1 MVKRLILPL
10 LTAAAVLSSCV
21 QQSLEEPDTE
31 TVMAT
36 AELPVSEDGF
46 VGTKSVVSENDN
58 GFEMIWDT
66 KEAIGVYGSRMTNVK
81 FTSTNKYYQ
90 QASTTFS
97 GGSLLSSPKYAYYPY
112 NSENSS
118 NDMSAVRG
126 NLPAIQSFS
135 TVLKKMNTDY
145 KIGVYKSR
153 TLTTY
158 KFDFYHLLT
167 FIKFAVNADGTALEG
182 DKLHSVSI
190 QVMTADGKPRQMNGK
205 FTFDLTKSSAEAISS
220 WDASDQGA
228 NKITLAFNDTP
239 TLTNGVT
246 LRGYAS
252 AAPLSVPGDI
262 INFEIVTDKHIAR
275 FTRASKATFAPNK
288 VINYPLTLANFSD
301 MVVTNVGE
309 DTPDEPSDEPSDDIL
324 AGLTGATPVLNSLKF
339 TVAANPGKILSRK
352 FTHNSSFAV
361 TTSTVTEEK
370 CTIDQD
376 NKKVTLYVPYL
387 NNRKLVPEFEIPEGT
402 ALVYEGGIVQSG
414 VTEIDFTQYK
424 QIAVINGNDE
434 GVIYDVELTN
444 TGLPVVVVNQLSGT
458 VTSESN
464 SKYQAASNAWYKATG
479 TGWQPKDAD
488 WSMEEGDSFMVY
500 NADGTSA
507 LTDKNGA
514 VVADP
519 VLSST
524 RLRGNVTQQMPKKP
538 FAIKLDKKHG
548 VLDMPA
554 HKRWVLLANWK
565 DRTLMR
571 NEVAFGIADVFKRT
585 FPNDGMAWNPS
596 GQHVELV
603 YNGVYVGNYYLCEH
617 VKIDGNRLDINDPY
631 DPDDGYSGNP
641 ADYGYLLEAD
651 DGYDE
656 TWKFTTACYV
666 PFLFKDDGNDDM
678 VTYAA
683 NLVRGIEDKLYAGNY
698 DAAFEQM
705 DLTSF
710 VDYWLVQ
717 ELMMNSETSH
727 PKSCYNYLNNGI
739 MYAGP
744 LWDFDWN
751 TLPVSSTYSEND
763 YSFTESMLED
773 AMPTSGWFGSKTY
786 KCFHKSSGYPS
797 EPNNEGDKTYIWY
810 PMLVKSTEFKDLA
823 AQRWNTVKGA
833 IQAYVDTEIPM
844 VKAAIAK
851 SEAENAKMWPIDSGT
866 SALGSKRYNTYRIG
880 GGFCGDE
887 AKSFSDAVS
896 TMQSTLNTRIN
907 GMNYVSTKTWPT
919 VTYGSK

>member
-1 MVKRLILPL
+1 MLG
-10 LTAAAVLSSCV
+10 SCV
-21 QQSLEEPDTE
+21 QQEINEPETE
-31 TVMAT
+31 VITAE
-36 AELPVSEDGF
+36 AELPECEDGF
-46 VGTKSVVSENDN
+46 AGTRSVVSETES

-66 KEAIGVYGSRMTNVK
+66 KESIGVYGSRLTNVK

-90 QASTTFS
+90 QASATFS
-97 GGSLLSSPKYAYYPY
+97 GGSLFSSPKYAYYPY
-112 NSENSS
+112 SADNAS
-118 NDMSAVRG
+118 NDMTAVRG
-126 NLPAIQSFS
+126 DLPSTQFYS
-135 TVLKKMNTDY
+135 TVIKKMNTDY
-145 KIGVYKSR
+145 KIGVYSSR
-153 TLTTY
+153 SWTGY
-158 KFDFYHLLT
+158 KFNFYHLLT
-167 FIKFAVNADGTALEG
+167 FLKFSINADGTALQG
-182 DKLHSVSI
+182 DELQRITLEVL
-190 QVMTADGKPRQMNGK
+190 TADGQPRQLSGK
-205 FTFDLTKSSAEAISS
+205 FTFDLTKPSAEAITG
-220 WDASDQGA
+220 WDAPEEGA
-228 NKITLAFNDTP
+228 NRLTLVFNDTP
-239 TLTNGVT
+239 DLTEGAT
-246 LRGYAS
+246 YRGYLS
-252 AAPLSVPGDI
+252 AAPTSLPGDI
-262 INFEIVTDKHIAR
+262 LNWEIVTDKHIAR
-275 FTRASKATFAPNK
+275 FTRTSKGTFAPNK
-288 VINYPLTLANFSD
+288 VINYGLTLANFTD
-301 MVVTNVGE
+301 MVVEEIPEYVPE
-309 DTPDEPSDEPSDDIL
+309 EPSDNPLE
-324 AGLTGATPVLNSLKF
+324 GLTGATPVLNSFKF

-361 TTSTVTEEK
+361 TTSTITEEE

-387 NNRKLVPEFEIPEGT
+387 NNRKLVPTFEIPEGT
-402 ALVYEGGIVQSG
+402 ALVYEGGIIESG

-424 QIAVINGNDE
+424 QVAVINGNE
-434 GVIYDVELTN
+434 ESVIYDVELTN

-458 VTSESN
+458 TSTETDSDYT
-464 SKYQAASNAWYKATG
+464 KASNAWYKATG
-479 TGWQPKDAD
+479 TKWQPKDAD

-524 RLRGNVTQQMPKKP
+524 RVRGNVTQQMPKKP
-538 FAIKLDKKHG
+538 FAVKLDKKHG

-603 YNGVYVGNYYLCEH
+603 YNGVYVGNYYLCEQ

-631 DPDDGYSGNP
+631 DAEDAYSGNP

-666 PFLFKDDGNDDM
+666 PFLFKDDGNDAM
-678 VTYAA
+678 LTYASG
-683 NLVRGIEDKLYAGNY
+683 LVRGIEDKLYAGNY

-717 ELMMNSETSH
+717 ELMMNSETKH

-751 TLPVSSTYSEND
+751 TLPVSSTYSEEG
-763 YSFTESMLED
+763 YSYTSSML
-773 AMPTSGWFGSKTY
+773 SKSKAY
-786 KCFHKSSGYPS
+786 HKRSGYPS
-797 EPNNEGDKTYIWY
+797 EPNKDGDKNYIWY
-810 PMLVKSTEFKDLA
+810 PMLVKSADFKALA
-823 AQRWNTVKGA
+823 AERWNTVKA
-833 IQAYVDTEIPM
+833 AVQAYVDTEIPR
-844 VKAAIAK
+844 VQAAIAK
-851 SEAENAKMWPIDSGT
+851 SEAENAKMWPVDSHSNSGT
-866 SALGSKRYNTYRIG
+866 GISAWSTKRYSTYGIG

-887 AKSFSDAVS
+887 GKSFSDAVS

-907 GMNYVSTKTWPT
+907 GMNSFVSGKNWPSIS
-919 VTYGSK
+919 YSNR

>member
-1 MVKRLILPL
+1 MATL
-10 LTAAAVLSSCV
+10 AVFSSCA
-21 QQSLEEPDTE
+21 QQELDRPEAEVIT
-31 TVMAT
+31 AI
-36 AELPVSEDGF
+36 AELPEFEEGF
-46 VGTKSVVSENDN
+46 VGTKSVVSETDS

-66 KEAIGVYGSRMTNVK
+66 KESIGVYGSRLTNVK

-97 GGSLLSSPKYAYYPY
+97 GGSLFSSPQYAYYPY
-112 NSENSS
+112 SADNAS
-118 NDMSAVRG
+118 NDMTAVRG
-126 NLPAIQSFS
+126 NLPSTQFFS

-145 KIGVYKSR
+145 KIGVYSSR
-153 TLTTY
+153 SWTGY
-158 KFDFYHLLT
+158 KFSFYHLLT
-167 FIKFAVNADGTALEG
+167 FLKFTINADGTPLQGDELQRITLE
-182 DKLHSVSI
+182 
-190 QVMTADGKPRQMNGK
+190 VMTADGQPRHLNGK
-205 FTFDLTKSSAEAISS
+205 FTFDLTKSSTEAITS
-220 WDASDQGA
+220 WDAPEQDA
-228 NKITLAFNDTP
+228 NRLTLVFNDTP
-239 TLTNGVT
+239 VLKEGATY
-246 LRGYAS
+246 RGYLS
-252 AAPLSVPGDI
+252 AAPTSVPGDI
-262 INFEIVTDKHIAR
+262 LHWEIVTDKHIAR
-275 FTRASKATFAPNK
+275 ATRTAKGTFAPNK
-288 VINYPLTLANFSD
+288 VINYTLTLANFTD
-301 MVVTNVGE
+301 MVVEEIPEYVPE
-309 DTPDEPSDEPSDDIL
+309 EPSDDPL
-324 AGLTGATPVLNSLKF
+324 AGLTDATPVLNSFKF
-339 TVAANPGKILSRK
+339 TVENNPGKILSRK

-361 TTSTVTEEK
+361 TTSTVAEEK
-370 CTIDQD
+370 CTIDQT

-387 NNRKLVPEFEIPEGT
+387 NNRKLVPTFEIPEGT
-402 ALVYEGGIVQSG
+402 ALVYEGGVVESG

-424 QIAVINGNDE
+424 QIAVINGVNE
-434 GVIYDVELTN
+434 SVVYDVELTN

-458 VTSESN
+458 TSSESD
-464 SKYQAASNAWYKATG
+464 SDYTRASNAWYKATG
-479 TGWQPKDAD
+479 TKWQPKDAD
-488 WSMEEGDSFMVY
+488 WSMEDGDNFMVY

-514 VVADP
+514 VVTDA

-538 FAIKLDKKHG
+538 FAVKLDKKHG

-571 NEVAFGIADVFKRT
+571 NEVAFGIADVFKQT

-631 DPDDGYSGNP
+631 DAEDAYSGNP

-666 PFLFKDDGNDDM
+666 PFLFKDDGNDAM
-678 VTYAA
+678 LTYAA
-683 NLVRGIEDKLYAGNY
+683 NLVRGIEDNLFKNTSAGY
-698 DAAFEQM
+698 EAAFAQM

-710 VDYWLVQ
+710 VDYWLIQ
-717 ELMMNSETSH
+717 ELMMNSETKH
-727 PKSCYNYLNNGI
+727 PKSCYNYLNNGK

-751 TLPVSSTYSEND
+751 TLPTSSTYSEES
-763 YSFTESMLED
+763 YSYT
-773 AMPTSGWFGSKTY
+773 TSILSKNKAY
-786 KCFHKSSGYPS
+786 HKRSGYPTA
-797 EPNNEGDKTYIWY
+797 PNTSDKNYIWY
-810 PMLVKSTEFKDLA
+810 PMLVKNATFKALA
-823 AQRWNTVKGA
+823 AERWNAVKGA
-833 IQAYVDTEIPM
+833 IQAYVDTEIPR
-844 VKAAIAK
+844 VQAAIAK
-851 SEAENAKMWPIDSGT
+851 SEAENNKMWPVDSGT
-866 SALGSKRYNTYRIG
+866 SAWGSKRYSTYGIG

-896 TMQSTLNTRIN
+896 TMQKTLTTRIS
-907 GMNYVSTKTWPT
+907 GMNFVSTQTWPS

>member
-1 MVKRLILPL
+1 MPL
-10 LTAAAVLSSCV
+10 LAAAAVLVSCV
-21 QQSLEEPDTE
+21 QQEMNEPETE
-31 TVMAT
+31 VITAV
-36 AELPVSEDGF
+36 AELPECEEGF
-46 VGTKSVVSENDN
+46 TGTRSVINETEN

-66 KEAIGVYGSRMTNVK
+66 KEAIGVYGSRLVNAK
-81 FTSTNKYYQ
+81 FTSSNKYYQ
-90 QASTTFS
+90 QASVTFT
-97 GGSLLSSPKYAYYPY
+97 GGSLFSSPKYAYYPY
-112 NSENSS
+112 SADNSS
-118 NDMSAVRG
+118 NEMTAVRG
-126 NLPAIQSFS
+126 NLPSTQHFS

-145 KIGVYKSR
+145 KIGVYSSASW
-153 TLTTY
+153 TGY
-158 KFDFYHLLT
+158 KFSFYHLLT
-167 FIKFAVNADGTALEG
+167 FLKFTINADGTALEG
-182 DKLHSVSI
+182 DELQSI
-190 QVMTADGKPRQMNGK
+190 TLEVLTADGQPRQLNGK
-205 FTFDLTKSSAEAISS
+205 FTFDLTKPSTEAITS
-220 WDASDQGA
+220 WDAPENGA
-228 NKITLAFNDTP
+228 NKLTLVFNDTP
-239 TLTNGVT
+239 DLTEGAT
-246 LRGYAS
+246 YRGYLS
-252 AAPLSVPGDI
+252 AAPTSIPGDI
-262 INFEIVTDKHIAR
+262 LNWKIVTNKHIAT
-275 FTRASKATFAPNK
+275 FTRTSKGTFAPNK
-288 VINYPLTLANFSD
+288 VINFGLTLSKFTD
-301 MVVTNVGE
+301 MVVENISENVPE
-309 DTPDEPSDEPSDDIL
+309 EPSDDPL
-324 AGLTGATPVLNSLKF
+324 DGLTDATPVLNSFKF
-339 TVAANPGKILSRK
+339 TVAANPGKILPRK

-370 CTIDQD
+370 CTIDQT

-387 NNRKLVPEFEIPEGT
+387 NNRKLVPTFEIPEGT
-402 ALVYEGGIVQSG
+402 ALVYEGGIVENG

-424 QIAVINGNDE
+424 QVAVINGEGE

-458 VTSESN
+458 TSTETDSDYKKA
-464 SKYQAASNAWYKATG
+464 SKAWYDATG
-479 TGWQPKDAD
+479 TKWQPKDSD

-538 FAIKLDKKHG
+538 FAVKLDKKHG

-603 YNGVYVGNYYLCEH
+603 YNGVYVGNYYLCEQ
-617 VKIDGNRLDINDPY
+617 VKIDGNRLNINDPY
-631 DPDDGYSGNP
+631 DAEEAYSGNP

-666 PFLFKDDGNDDM
+666 PFLFKDDGNDAM
-678 VTYAA
+678 LTYASGF
-683 NLVRGIEDKLYAGNY
+683 VRGIEDKLYAGNY
-698 DAAFEQM
+698 DTAFEQM

-717 ELMMNSETSH
+717 ELMMNSETKH
-727 PKSCYNYLNNGI
+727 PKSCYNYLNDGI

-751 TLPVSSTYSEND
+751 TLPVSSTYSEEG
-763 YSFTESMLED
+763 YSY
-773 AMPTSGWFGSKTY
+773 TSSLLSKNKAY
-786 KCFHKSSGYPS
+786 HKRSGYPS
-797 EPNNEGDKTYIWY
+797 EPNKDGDKNYIWY
-810 PMLVKSTEFKDLA
+810 PMLVKSADFKALA
-823 AQRWNTVKGA
+823 AERWNTVKVA
-833 IQAYVDTEIPM
+833 VQAYVDIEIPRI
-844 VKAAIAK
+844 KASIAK
-851 SEAENAKMWPIDSGT
+851 SEAENAKMWPLDSHSNSGT
-866 SALGSKRYNTYRIG
+866 GISAWSTKRYSTYGIG

-887 AKSFSDAVS
+887 GKSFSDAVS

-907 GMNYVSTKTWPT
+907 GMSYVSNQNWPS
-919 VTYGSK
+919 VTYGTK

>member
-1 MVKRLILPL
+1 MKKFLWTPL
-10 LTAAAVLSSCV
+10 LATLAVFSSCAQKELDRPEAEV
-21 QQSLEEPDTE
+21 IT
-31 TVMAT
+31 AI
-36 AELPVSEDGF
+36 AELPEFEEGF
-46 VGTKSVVSENDN
+46 VDTKSVVSEKDS

-66 KEAIGVYGSRMTNVK
+66 KESIGVYGSRMTNVK

-97 GGSLLSSPKYAYYPY
+97 GGSLFSSPQYAYYPY
-112 NSENSS
+112 SADNAS
-118 NDMSAVRG
+118 NDMTAVRG
-126 NLPAIQSFS
+126 NLPSTQFFS

-145 KIGVYKSR
+145 KIGVYSSR
-153 TLTTY
+153 SWTGY
-158 KFDFYHLLT
+158 KFSFYHLLT
-167 FIKFAVNADGTALEG
+167 FLKFTINADGTPLQGDELQRITLE
-182 DKLHSVSI
+182 
-190 QVMTADGKPRQMNGK
+190 VMTADGQPRHLNGK
-205 FTFDLTKSSAEAISS
+205 FTFDLTKSSAEAITS
-220 WDASDQGA
+220 WDAPEQDA
-228 NKITLAFNDTP
+228 NRLTLVFNDTP
-239 TLTNGVT
+239 VLKEGATY
-246 LRGYAS
+246 RGYLS
-252 AAPLSVPGDI
+252 AAPTSVPGDI
-262 INFEIVTDKHIAR
+262 LHWEIVTDKHIAR
-275 FTRASKATFAPNK
+275 ATRTAKGTFAPNK
-288 VINYPLTLANFSD
+288 VINYTLTLANFTD
-301 MVVTNVGE
+301 MVVEEIPEYVPE
-309 DTPDEPSDEPSDDIL
+309 EPSDDPL
-324 AGLTGATPVLNSLKF
+324 EGLTGATPVLNSFKF

-361 TTSTVTEEK
+361 TTSTVAEEK
-370 CTIDQD
+370 CTIDQT

-402 ALVYEGGIVQSG
+402 ALVYEGGVVESG
-414 VTEIDFTQYK
+414 VTEIDFTQFK
-424 QIAVINGNDE
+424 QITVINGNDE
-434 GVIYDVELTN
+434 SVTYDVELTN

-458 VTSESN
+458 VTSEST

-514 VVADP
+514 VVTDP

-666 PFLFKDDGNDDM
+666 PFLFKDDANDEM
-678 VTYAA
+678 LTYAA
-683 NLVRGIEDKLYAGNY
+683 NLVRGIEDKLYAGKY
-698 DAAFEQM
+698 DEAFAQM

-727 PKSCYNYLNNGI
+727 PKSCYNYLNNGV

-751 TLPVSSTYSEND
+751 TLPVSKTYSEND
-763 YSFTESMLED
+763 YDFTKSMLQD
-773 AMPTSGWFGSKTY
+773 AVKSSGYFGSY

-797 EPNNEGDKTYIWY
+797 APNNEGDKTYIWY
-810 PMLVKSTEFKDLA
+810 PMLVKSAEFKSLA
-823 AQRWNTVKGA
+823 AERWDAVKGA

-851 SEAENAKMWPIDSGT
+851 SEAENAKMWPVDSGT
-866 SALGSKRYNTYRIG
+866 SAWGSKRYSTYGIG

>member
-1 MVKRLILPL
+1 MPFLATV
-10 LTAAAVLSSCV
+10 AVLGSCV
-21 QQSLEEPDTE
+21 QQDMTEPETE
-31 TVMAT
+31 VITAT
-36 AELPVSEDGF
+36 AEVPECEDGF
-46 VGTKSVVSENDN
+46 IGTKSVVSETDS
-58 GFEMIWDT
+58 GFEMIWGT
-66 KEAIGVYGSRMTNVK
+66 SEAIGVYGTRLTNVK
-81 FTSTNKYYQ
+81 FTGTNKWYE
-90 QASTTFS
+90 QASTTFT
-97 GGSLLSSPKYAYYPY
+97 GGSLFSSPKYAYYPY
-112 NSENSS
+112 SADNASNS
-118 NDMSAVRG
+118 MTAVRG
-126 NLPAIQSFS
+126 DLPSTQFFS

-145 KIGVYKSR
+145 KIGVYSSR
-153 TLTTY
+153 SWTGY
-158 KFDFYHLLT
+158 KFSFYHLLT
-167 FIKFAVNADGTALEG
+167 FLKFTVNADGTALEG
-182 DKLHSVSI
+182 DELQRITLKVL
-190 QVMTADGKPRQMNGK
+190 TADGQPRQMNGQ
-205 FTFDLTKSSAEAISS
+205 FTFDLTKSSAESISS
-220 WDASDQGA
+220 WDSPGQDGD
-228 NKITLAFNDTP
+228 KIALVFNDTP
-239 TLTNGVT
+239 ELTEGAT
-246 LRGYAS
+246 YRGYAS

-262 INFEIVTDKHIAR
+262 LYFEIVTDKHIATFSR
-275 FTRASKATFAPNK
+275 TSKAAFGANK

-301 MVVTNVGE
+301 MVVEEIPAYVPE
-309 DTPDEPSDEPSDDIL
+309 EPSDDPL
-324 AGLTGATPVLNSLKF
+324 AGLTDATPVLNSFKF
-339 TVAANPGKILSRK
+339 TVADNPGKILSRK
-352 FTHNSSFAV
+352 FTHNSSFTV
-361 TTSTVTEEK
+361 STSTVSEEV
-370 CTIDQD
+370 CTIDQT
-376 NKKVTLYVPYL
+376 NRKITLYVPYL
-387 NNRKLVPEFEIPEGT
+387 NNRRLVPTFEIPEGT
-402 ALVYEGGIVQSG
+402 ALVYEGGIVESG

-424 QIAVINGNDE
+424 QVAVVNGNDE

-458 VTSESN
+458 TTSEST
-464 SKYQAASNAWYKATG
+464 SKYQAASNAWHKATG

-488 WSMEEGDSFMVY
+488 WSMEDGDSFMVY

-507 LTDKNGA
+507 MTDKNGA
-514 VVADP
+514 VVSDP

-538 FAIKLDKKHG
+538 FAVKLDKKHG

-571 NEVAFGIADVFKRT
+571 NEVAFGIADVFKKT

-617 VKIDGNRLDINDPY
+617 VKIDGDRLDINDPY
-631 DPDDGYSGNP
+631 DPEDGYSGNP

-678 VTYAA
+678 VNYAA
-683 NLVRGIEDKLYAGNY
+683 GLVRGIEDNLYAGNY
-698 DAAFEQM
+698 DAAFAQM

-717 ELMMNSETSH
+717 ELMMNSETKH

-751 TLPVSSTYSEND
+751 TLPTSSSYSEES
-763 YSFTESMLED
+763 YSYTASML
-773 AMPTSGWFGSKTY
+773 SKASAY
-786 KCFHKSSGYPS
+786 HKRSGYPTEPITGGSFFSS
-797 EPNNEGDKTYIWY
+797 EDKNYLWY
-810 PMLVKSTEFKDLA
+810 PMLVKSAEFKALA
-823 AQRWNTVKGA
+823 AERWNAVKGA
-833 IQAYVDTEIPM
+833 VQAYVDTEIPM

-851 SEAENAKMWPIDSGT
+851 SEAENAKMWPVDSGI
-866 SALGSKRYNTYRIG
+866 SAFGSKRYSTYGIG

-887 AKSFSDAVS
+887 GKSFSDAVS
-896 TMQSTLNTRIN
+896 TMQTTLTTRIN
-907 GMNYVSTKTWPT
+907 GMSYVSDQSWPN

>member
-1 MVKRLILPL
+1 MLG
-10 LTAAAVLSSCV
+10 SCV
-21 QQSLEEPDTE
+21 QQEMNEPETE
-31 TVMAT
+31 VITAE
-36 AELPVSEDGF
+36 AELPECEEGF
-46 VGTKSVVSENDN
+46 AGTRSVVSETES

-66 KEAIGVYGSRMTNVK
+66 KESIGVYGSRLTNVK

-97 GGSLLSSPKYAYYPY
+97 GGSLFSSPKYAYYPY
-112 NSENSS
+112 SADNAS
-118 NDMSAVRG
+118 NDMTAVRG
-126 NLPAIQSFS
+126 DLPSTQFYS
-135 TVLKKMNTDY
+135 TVIKKMNTDY
-145 KIGVYKSR
+145 KIGVYSSR
-153 TLTTY
+153 SWTGY
-158 KFDFYHLLT
+158 KFNFYHLLT
-167 FIKFAVNADGTALEG
+167 FLKFSINADGTALQG
-182 DKLHSVSI
+182 DELQRITLEVL
-190 QVMTADGKPRQMNGK
+190 TADGQPRQLSGK
-205 FTFDLTKSSAEAISS
+205 FTFDLTKPSAEAITS
-220 WDASDQGA
+220 WDAPEEGA
-228 NKITLAFNDTP
+228 NRLSLVFNDTP
-239 TLTNGVT
+239 DLTEGST
-246 LRGYAS
+246 YRGYLS
-252 AAPLSVPGDI
+252 AAPTSLPGDI
-262 INFEIVTDKHIAR
+262 LNWEIVTDKHIAR
-275 FTRASKATFAPNK
+275 FTRTSKGTFAPNK
-288 VINYPLTLANFSD
+288 VINYGLTLANFTD
-301 MVVTNVGE
+301 MVVEEIPEYVPE
-309 DTPDEPSDEPSDDIL
+309 EPSDDPL
-324 AGLTGATPVLNSLKF
+324 EGLTGATPVLNSFKF
-339 TVAANPGKILSRK
+339 TVAANPGKILPRK

-361 TTSTVTEEK
+361 TTSTVAEEK

-387 NNRKLVPEFEIPEGT
+387 NNRKLVPTFEIPEGT
-402 ALVYEGGIVQSG
+402 ALVYEGGIVESG

-424 QIAVINGNDE
+424 QIAVINGNE
-434 GVIYDVELTN
+434 ESVIYDVELTN

-458 VTSESN
+458 VTSETN
-464 SKYQAASNAWYKATG
+464 DNKYEAASNAWYNATG

-514 VVADP
+514 VVNDP

-617 VKIDGNRLDINDPY
+617 VKIDGDRLDINDPY
-631 DPDDGYSGNP
+631 DKDDAYSGNP

-656 TWKFTTACYV
+656 NWKFTTACYV
-666 PFLFKDDGNDDM
+666 PFLFKDDGNQAM
-678 VTYAA
+678 VDYAA
-683 NLVRGIEDKLYAGNY
+683 GLVRGIEDELYAGNY
-698 DAAFEQM
+698 DAAFNQM

-717 ELMMNSETSH
+717 ELMMNSETKH

-751 TLPVSSTYSEND
+751 TLPVSSTYSEEG
-763 YSFTESMLED
+763 YSYTSSML
-773 AMPTSGWFGSKTY
+773 SKSKAY
-786 KCFHKSSGYPS
+786 HKRSGYPS
-797 EPNNEGDKTYIWY
+797 EPNKDGDKNYIWY
-810 PMLVKSTEFKDLA
+810 PMLVKSADFKALA
-823 AQRWNTVKGA
+823 AERWNTVKA
-833 IQAYVDTEIPM
+833 AVQTYVDTEIPR
-844 VKAAIAK
+844 VQAAIAK
-851 SEAENAKMWPIDSGT
+851 SEAENAKMWPVDSHSNSGT
-866 SALGSKRYNTYRIG
+866 GISAWSTKRYSTYGIG

-887 AKSFSDAVS
+887 GKSFSDAVS

-907 GMNYVSTKTWPT
+907 GMNSFVSGKNWPSIS
-919 VTYGSK
+919 YSNR

>member
-1 MVKRLILPL
+1 MPFLATVAMLG
-10 LTAAAVLSSCV
+10 SCV
-21 QQSLEEPDTE
+21 QDEMNQPETE
-31 TVMAT
+31 VITAI
-36 AELPVSEDGF
+36 AELPECEDGL
-46 VGTKSVVSENDN
+46 VDTKSVVSETDS

-66 KEAIGVYGSRMTNVK
+66 KESIGVYGTRLTNVK

-90 QASTTFS
+90 QASATFS
-97 GGSLLSSPKYAYYPY
+97 GGSLFSSPKYAYYPY
-112 NSENSS
+112 NEGNAS
-118 NDMSAVRG
+118 NDMTAVRG
-126 NLPAIQSFS
+126 DLPSTQFFS
-135 TVLKKMNTDY
+135 TVIKKMNTDY
-145 KIGVYKSR
+145 KIGVYSSR
-153 TLTTY
+153 SWTGY
-158 KFDFYHLLT
+158 KFNFYHLLT
-167 FIKFAVNADGTALEG
+167 FLKFTINADGTALQG
-182 DKLHSVSI
+182 DELQRITLKML
-190 QVMTADGKPRQMNGK
+190 TADGQPRQMNGQ
-205 FTFDLTKSSAEAISS
+205 FTFDLTKPSTESISS
-220 WDASDQGA
+220 WDSPGQDGD
-228 NKITLAFNDTP
+228 KITLVFNDTP
-239 TLTNGVT
+239 DLTEGT
-246 LRGYAS
+246 TYRGYAS
-252 AAPLSVPGDI
+252 AAPLSVPGDVFY
-262 INFEIVTDKHIAR
+262 FEIVTDKHVATFSR
-275 FTRASKATFAPNK
+275 TSKATFGANK
-288 VINYPLTLANFSD
+288 VINFPLTLANFTD
-301 MVVTNVGE
+301 MVVEEIPEYVPE
-309 DTPDEPSDEPSDDIL
+309 EPSDDPL
-324 AGLTGATPVLNSLKF
+324 EGLTGATPVLNSFKF

-370 CTIDQD
+370 CTIDQT

-402 ALVYEGGIVQSG
+402 ALVYEGGIIESG

-434 GVIYDVELTN
+434 AVIYDVELTN

-488 WSMEEGDSFMVY
+488 WSMEDGDSFMVY

-631 DPDDGYSGNP
+631 DPDDGYTGNP

-656 TWKFTTACYV
+656 AWKFTTACYV

-751 TLPVSSTYSEND
+751 TLPVSKTYSENGYD
-763 YSFTESMLED
+763 FTKSMLED
-773 AMPTSGWFGSKTY
+773 AVKSSGWFSSY
-786 KCFHKSSGYPS
+786 KCFHMSSGYPS

-810 PMLVKSTEFKDLA
+810 PMLVKSAEFKDLA
-823 AQRWNTVKGA
+823 AQRWDTVKGA

-844 VKAAIAK
+844 VQAAIAK

-866 SALGSKRYNTYRIG
+866 TAWGSKRYSTYGIG

-907 GMNYVSTKTWPT
+907 GMNYVSNKTWPT

>member
-1 MVKRLILPL
+1 MPFLATVAMLG
-10 LTAAAVLSSCV
+10 SCV
-21 QQSLEEPDTE
+21 QDEMNQPETE
-31 TVMAT
+31 VITAI
-36 AELPVSEDGF
+36 AELPECEDGL
-46 VGTKSVVSENDN
+46 VDTKSVVSETDS

-66 KEAIGVYGSRMTNVK
+66 KESIGVYGTRLTNVK

-90 QASTTFS
+90 QASATFS
-97 GGSLLSSPKYAYYPY
+97 GGTLFSSPKYAYYPY
-112 NSENSS
+112 NEGNAS
-118 NDMSAVRG
+118 NDMTAVRG
-126 NLPAIQSFS
+126 NLPSTQFFS
-135 TVLKKMNTDY
+135 TVIKKMNTDY
-145 KIGVYKSR
+145 KIGVYSSR
-153 TLTTY
+153 SWTGY
-158 KFDFYHLLT
+158 KFNFYHLLT
-167 FIKFAVNADGTALEG
+167 FLKFTINADGTALQG
-182 DKLHSVSI
+182 DELQSI
-190 QVMTADGKPRQMNGK
+190 TLEVLTADGQPRQLSGK
-205 FTFDLTKSSAEAISS
+205 FTFDLTKPSTEAITS
-220 WDASDQGA
+220 WDAPEEGA
-228 NKITLAFNDTP
+228 NRLTLVFNDTP
-239 TLTNGVT
+239 DLTEGT
-246 LRGYAS
+246 TYRGYLS
-252 AAPLSVPGDI
+252 AAPTSVPGDI
-262 INFEIVTDKHIAR
+262 LNWEIITDKHIAR
-275 FTRASKATFAPNK
+275 FTRTSKGTFAPNK
-288 VINYPLTLANFSD
+288 VINYTLTLASFTD
-301 MVVTNVGE
+301 LVVEEIPEYVPE
-309 DTPDEPSDEPSDDIL
+309 EPSNDPLE
-324 AGLTGATPVLNSLKF
+324 GLTGATPVLNSFKF

-361 TTSTVTEEK
+361 TTSAVTEEK
-370 CTIDQD
+370 CTIDQT

-402 ALVYEGGIVQSG
+402 ALVYEGGVVESG

-434 GVIYDVELTN
+434 AVIYDVELTN

-488 WSMEEGDSFMVY
+488 WSMEDGDSFMVY

-656 TWKFTTACYV
+656 TWRFTTACYV

-786 KCFHKSSGYPS
+786 KCFHKSSDYPS

-810 PMLVKSTEFKDLA
+810 PMLVKSAVFKDLA
-823 AQRWNTVKGA
+823 AQRWNGVKGA

-866 SALGSKRYNTYRIG
+866 TSWGSKRYSTYGIG

>member
-1 MVKRLILPL
+1 MLG
-10 LTAAAVLSSCV
+10 SCV
-21 QQSLEEPDTE
+21 QQEMNEPETE
-31 TVMAT
+31 VITAE
-36 AELPVSEDGF
+36 AELPEFENGLVD
-46 VGTKSVVSENDN
+46 TKSVVSETDS
-58 GFEMIWDT
+58 GFEMIWGT
-66 KEAIGVYGSRMTNVK
+66 SESIGVYGTRLTNVK
-81 FTSTNKYYQ
+81 FTGTNKYYQ
-90 QASTTFS
+90 QATTTFS
-97 GGSLLSSPKYAYYPY
+97 GGSLFSSPKYAYYPY
-112 NSENSS
+112 SADNAS
-118 NDMSAVRG
+118 NDMTAVRG
-126 NLPAIQSFS
+126 NLPSTQFFS
-135 TVLKKMNTDY
+135 TVIKKMNTDY
-145 KIGVYKSR
+145 KIGVYSSR
-153 TLTTY
+153 SWTGY
-158 KFDFYHLLT
+158 KFNFYHLLT
-167 FIKFAVNADGTALEG
+167 FLKFTVNADGTALQG
-182 DKLHSVSI
+182 DELQRVSI
-190 QVMTADGKPRQMNGK
+190 EVMTADGQPRQLSGK
-205 FTFDLTKSSAEAISS
+205 FTFDLTKSSTESITS
-220 WDASDQGA
+220 WDAPEEGA
-228 NKITLAFNDTP
+228 NRITLVFNDTP
-239 TLTNGVT
+239 ELTEGAT
-246 LRGYAS
+246 YRGYAS
-252 AAPLSVPGDI
+252 AAPLSIPGDVL
-262 INFEIVTDKHIAR
+262 NFEVVTDKHIAR
-275 FTRASKATFAPNK
+275 FTRTSKATFGTNK

-301 MVVTNVGE
+301 MTVE
-309 DTPDEPSDEPSDDIL
+309 EIPAYEPEEPSDNPLE
-324 AGLTGATPVLNSLKF
+324 GLTGATPVLNSFKF
-339 TVAANPGKILSRK
+339 TVANNPGKILSRK

-361 TTSTVTEEK
+361 TTSTVSEEV
-370 CTIDQD
+370 CTIDQN

-387 NNRKLVPEFEIPEGT
+387 NNRKLVPTFEIPEGT
-402 ALVYEGGIVQSG
+402 ALVYEGGIVESG
-414 VTEIDFTQYK
+414 VTEIDFTQFK

-434 GVIYDVELTN
+434 SVIYDVELTN

-458 VTSESN
+458 VTSEST
-464 SKYQAASNAWYKATG
+464 SKYQKASAAWYKATG
-479 TGWQPKDAD
+479 TAWQPKDAD
-488 WSMEEGDSFMVY
+488 WSMEDGDSFMVY

-514 VVADP
+514 VVNDA

-538 FAIKLDKKHG
+538 FAVKLDKKHG

-571 NEVAFGIADVFKRT
+571 NEVAFGIADVFKKT

-666 PFLFKDDGNDDM
+666 PFLFKDDGNDEM
-678 VTYAA
+678 LEYAA
-683 NLVRGIEDKLYAGNY
+683 NLVRGIENNLFKNTTAGYN
-698 DAAFEQM
+698 AAFAQM

-751 TLPVSSTYSEND
+751 TLPVSSSYSEND
-763 YSFTESMLED
+763 YAFTESMLED

-786 KCFHKSSGYPS
+786 KCFHKSSGYPA

-810 PMLVKSTEFKDLA
+810 PMLVKSAEFKALA
-823 AQRWNTVKGA
+823 AERWNTVKGA
-833 IQAYVDTEIPM
+833 ISTYVSNEIPK
-844 VKAAIAK
+844 VKAAIEK
-851 SEAENAKMWPIDSGT
+851 SEAENAKMWPIDSGN
-866 SALGSKRYNTYRIG
+866 SALGSKRYSTYGIG

-896 TMQSTLNTRIN
+896 TMQSTLNTRID
-907 GMNYVSTKTWPT
+907 GMSYVSNQSWPS

>member
-1 MVKRLILPL
+1 MKRLLWMPFL
-10 LTAAAVLSSCV
+10 AAVAMLGSCV
-21 QQSLEEPDTE
+21 QDEMNQPETE
-31 TVMAT
+31 VITAI
-36 AELPVSEDGF
+36 AELPECENGLVD
-46 VGTKSVVSENDN
+46 TKSVISETDN

-66 KEAIGVYGSRMTNVK
+66 KESIGVYGTRLTNVK

-97 GGSLLSSPKYAYYPY
+97 GGSLFSSPKYAYYPY
-112 NSENSS
+112 SEGNAS
-118 NDMSAVRG
+118 NDMTAVRG
-126 NLPAIQSFS
+126 DLPSTQYFS

-145 KIGVYKSR
+145 KIGVCSSR
-153 TLTTY
+153 SWNGY
-158 KFDFYHLLT
+158 KFNFYHLLT
-167 FIKFAVNADGTALEG
+167 FLKFTINADGTVLQG
-182 DKLHSVSI
+182 DELQRITLKVL
-190 QVMTADGKPRQMNGK
+190 TADGQPRQMNGQ
-205 FTFDLTKSSAEAISS
+205 FTFDLTKSSSESISS
-220 WDASDQGA
+220 WDSPGQDG
-228 NKITLAFNDTP
+228 NKITLGFNDTP
-239 TLTNGVT
+239 DLTAGAT
-246 LRGYAS
+246 YCGYAS
-252 AAPLSVPGDI
+252 AAPLSIPGDI
-262 INFEIVTDKHIAR
+262 LYFEIVTDKHVATFSR
-275 FTRASKATFAPNK
+275 PSKAAFGVNK
-288 VINYPLTLANFSD
+288 VINYPLTLANFTD
-301 MVVTNVGE
+301 MVVEEIPEYVPE
-309 DTPDEPSDEPSDDIL
+309 EPSDDPL
-324 AGLTGATPVLNSLKF
+324 EGLTGATPVLNSFKF

-361 TTSTVTEEK
+361 TTSTVAEEK
-370 CTIDQD
+370 CTIDQT

-402 ALVYEGGIVQSG
+402 ALVYEGGVVESG
-414 VTEIDFTQYK
+414 VTEIDFTQFK
-424 QIAVINGNDE
+424 QITVINGNDE
-434 GVIYDVELTN
+434 SVTYDVELTN

-458 VTSESN
+458 VTSEST

-514 VVADP
+514 VVTDP

-631 DPDDGYSGNP
+631 DPDEGYSGNP

-666 PFLFKDDGNDDM
+666 PFLFKDDANDEM
-678 VTYAA
+678 LTYAA
-683 NLVRGIEDKLYAGNY
+683 NLVRGIEDKLYAGKY
-698 DAAFEQM
+698 DEAFAQM

-727 PKSCYNYLNNGI
+727 PKSCYNYLNNGV

-751 TLPVSSTYSEND
+751 TLPVSKTYSEND
-763 YSFTESMLED
+763 YDFTKSMLQD
-773 AMPTSGWFGSKTY
+773 AVKSSGYFGSY

-797 EPNNEGDKTYIWY
+797 APNNEGDKTYVWY
-810 PMLVKSTEFKDLA
+810 PMLVKSAEFKSLA
-823 AQRWNTVKGA
+823 AERWDAVKGA

-851 SEAENAKMWPIDSGT
+851 SEAENAKMWPVDSGT
-866 SALGSKRYNTYRIG
+866 SAWGSKRYSTYGIG

>member
-1 MVKRLILPL
+1 MLG
-10 LTAAAVLSSCV
+10 SCV
-21 QQSLEEPDTE
+21 QQEINEPETE
-31 TVMAT
+31 VITAE
-36 AELPVSEDGF
+36 AELPECEDGF
-46 VGTKSVVSENDN
+46 AGTRSVVSETES

-66 KEAIGVYGSRMTNVK
+66 KESIGVYGSRLTNVK

-90 QASTTFS
+90 QASATFS
-97 GGSLLSSPKYAYYPY
+97 GGSLFSSPKYAYYPY
-112 NSENSS
+112 SADNAS
-118 NDMSAVRG
+118 NDMTAVRG
-126 NLPAIQSFS
+126 DLPSTQFYS
-135 TVLKKMNTDY
+135 TVIKKMNTDY
-145 KIGVYKSR
+145 KIGVYSSR
-153 TLTTY
+153 SWTGY
-158 KFDFYHLLT
+158 KFNFYHLLT
-167 FIKFAVNADGTALEG
+167 FLKFSINADGTALQG
-182 DKLHSVSI
+182 DELQRITLEVL
-190 QVMTADGKPRQMNGK
+190 TADGQPRQLSGK
-205 FTFDLTKSSAEAISS
+205 FTFDLTKPSAEAITG
-220 WDASDQGA
+220 WDAPEEGA
-228 NKITLAFNDTP
+228 NRLTLVFNDTP
-239 TLTNGVT
+239 DLTEGAT
-246 LRGYAS
+246 YRGYLS
-252 AAPLSVPGDI
+252 AAPTSLPGDI
-262 INFEIVTDKHIAR
+262 LNWEIVTDKHIAR
-275 FTRASKATFAPNK
+275 FTRTSKGTFAPNK
-288 VINYPLTLANFSD
+288 VINYGLTLANFTD
-301 MVVTNVGE
+301 MVVEEIPEYVPE
-309 DTPDEPSDEPSDDIL
+309 EPSDNPLE
-324 AGLTGATPVLNSLKF
+324 GLTGATPVLNSFKF

-361 TTSTVTEEK
+361 TTSTVAEEK

-387 NNRKLVPEFEIPEGT
+387 NNRKLVPTFEIPEGT
-402 ALVYEGGIVQSG
+402 ALVYEGGIVESG

-424 QIAVINGNDE
+424 QVAVINGNE
-434 GVIYDVELTN
+434 ESVIYDVELTN

-458 VTSESN
+458 TSTENDSDYTKA
-464 SKYQAASNAWYKATG
+464 SKAWYEATG
-479 TGWQPKDAD
+479 TKWQPKDAD

-514 VVADP
+514 IVNDP

-538 FAIKLDKKHG
+538 FAVKLDKKHG

-603 YNGVYVGNYYLCEH
+603 YNGVYVGNYYLCEQ

-631 DPDDGYSGNP
+631 DAEDAYSGNP

-666 PFLFKDDGNDDM
+666 PFLFKDDGNDAM
-678 VTYAA
+678 LTYASG
-683 NLVRGIEDKLYAGNY
+683 LVRGIEDKLYAGNY
-698 DAAFEQM
+698 DEAFEQM

-717 ELMMNSETSH
+717 ELMMNSETKH

-751 TLPVSSTYSEND
+751 TLPVSSTYSEEG
-763 YSFTESMLED
+763 YSYTSSML
-773 AMPTSGWFGSKTY
+773 SKSKAY
-786 KCFHKSSGYPS
+786 HKRSGYPS
-797 EPNNEGDKTYIWY
+797 EPNKDGDKNYIWY
-810 PMLVKSTEFKDLA
+810 PMLVKSADFKALA
-823 AQRWNTVKGA
+823 AERWNTVKVA
-833 IQAYVDTEIPM
+833 VQAYVDTEIPRIQ
-844 VKAAIAK
+844 ASIAK
-851 SEAENAKMWPIDSGT
+851 SEAENAKMWPVDSHSNSGT
-866 SALGSKRYNTYRIG
+866 GISAWSTKRYSTYGIG

-887 AKSFSDAVS
+887 GKSFSDAVS

-907 GMNYVSTKTWPT
+907 GMNSFVSGKNWPSIS
-919 VTYGSK
+919 YSNR